1 MSYDDDVPTPG
12 SFYDGCIKTYGAA
25 TRLMGEVWEETVGEP
40 MGKLSGYP
48 KDRFRQALD
57 RYAKAIATGTSGLDK
72 GIRGAAQADDVLKSF
87 ILDEMK
93 DPFAPLAPDVDDVAP
108 SLFKK
113 AIWDEALALADDE
126 PIDVNLDEFLR
137 AVVKRIGTEMNWS
150 RRINVGE
157 NRHFPRMVQWLR
169 EVEYDTTT
177 DDGVGLRLLNRAG
190 RGRVAAYPTG
200 PQTLKVRVD
209 ASYL

>member
-1 MSYDDDVPTPG
+1 MSYDNDFAARGP
-12 SFYDGCIKTYGAA
+12 FYDGCIKTYGAA

-57 RYAKAIATGTSGLDK
+57 RYAKAISNGTSGLDK

-87 ILDEMK
+87 ILDEMT
-93 DPFAPLAPDVDDVAP
+93 DPSQPLAPDVDDVAP
-108 SLFKK
+108 SVFKK
-113 AIWDEALALADDE
+113 AIWDQALALADEE
-126 PIDVNLDEFLR
+126 PVDINLDEFLR
-137 AVVKRIGTEMNWS
+137 AVVRRICTEMNWS

-169 EVEYDTTT
+169 EVENDTTT
-177 DDGVGLRLLNRAG
+177 DDGVGLRLLNRGG
-190 RGRVAAYPTG
+190 RGPVANHPARPN
-200 PQTLKVRVD
+200 TLKVRLD